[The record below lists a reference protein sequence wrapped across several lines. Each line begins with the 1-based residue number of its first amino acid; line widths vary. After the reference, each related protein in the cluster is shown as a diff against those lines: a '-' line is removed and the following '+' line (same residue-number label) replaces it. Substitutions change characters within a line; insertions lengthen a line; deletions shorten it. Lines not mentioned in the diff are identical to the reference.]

1 MIHFKKVRW
10 KNFLSTGNHFT
21 EVILDRSKTTL
32 IIGENGAGKST
43 VLDALCFGLFG
54 KPYRSIKKNQ
64 LVNSINSGKSE
75 VEIEFRIGTNE
86 FLVRRGIKPNTFD
99 IIRNGEA
106 MDQDAHSRDF

>member
-43 VLDALCFGLFG
+43 VLDALC
-54 KPYRSIKKNQ
+54 
-64 LVNSINSGKSE
+64 LVYLENLTDQS
-75 VEIEFRIGTNE
+75 R
-86 FLVRRGIKPNTFD
+86 KPNY
-99 IIRNGEA
+99 
-106 MDQDAHSRDF
+106 